1 MNLKPE
7 TVQKIDKLVP
17 RYPTK
22 RSAALPLCHLVQE
35 DQGYLSNEAMEWI
48 AERLELEPINIQE
61 IVTFYPMLRTEPT
74 GKYHVRV
81 CRTLPC
87 ALAGAYKT
95 CRRFEEELKVKV
107 GHTSEDGLV
116 TLEYVECHADCGR
129 APVVMIGEEEYTDI
143 DPEKAAEMAAK
154 MRSGELSDGMPTD

>member
-7 TVQKIDKLVP
+7 TIEKIDKLVS

-48 AERLELEPINIQE
+48 ARRLDLQPINILE
-61 IVTFYPMLRTEPT
+61 LVTFYPMLRTKPV

-81 CRTLPC
+81 CHTLPC
-87 ALAGAYKT
+87 ALAGAYQT
-95 CRRFEEELKVKV
+95 CRRLEEALHVKA
-107 GHTSEDGLV
+107 GHTSEDNLV

-129 APVVMIGEEEYTDI
+129 APVVMVGEEEYTGV
-143 DPEKAAEMAAK
+143 DPEKAGEMAARIK
-154 MRSGELSDGMPTD
+154 SGELSIGMPDA

>member
-1 MNLKPE
+1 MDLKPE
-7 TVQKIDKLVP
+7 TIEKIDKLVP
-17 RYPTK
+17 RYPTV

-35 DQGYLSNEAMEWI
+35 DQGYLSSEAIEWI
-48 AERLELEPINIQE
+48 ANRLELQPINIQE

-87 ALAGAYKT
+87 ALAGAYST
-95 CRRFEEELKVKV
+95 CRRLEEELNVRV

-116 TLEYVECHADCGR
+116 TLEYVECHADCGK
-129 APVVMIGEEEYTDI
+129 APVVRVGEEEYTDI
-143 DPEKAAEMAAK
+143 SPDRATELAAK
-154 MRSGELSDGMPTD
+154 MKRGEL

>member
-1 MNLKPE
+1 MDLKPE
-7 TVQKIDKLVP
+7 TIEKIDKLVP
-17 RYPTK
+17 RYPTV

-35 DQGYLSNEAMEWI
+35 DQGYLSSEAIEWI
-48 AERLELEPINIQE
+48 ANRLELQPINIQE

-87 ALAGAYKT
+87 ALAGAYST
-95 CRRFEEELKVKV
+95 CRRLEEELNVRV

-116 TLEYVECHADCGR
+116 TLEYVECHADCGK
-129 APVVMIGEEEYTDI
+129 APVVMVGEAEYTDI
-143 DPEKAAEMAAK
+143 SPDRATELAAK
-154 MRSGELSDGMPTD
+154 MKRGEL